1 VSDSRDVRREATT
14 TKAGRSSRCVM
25 RNIRRRVIARE
36 HNVLR
41 VDFQKDPDPPAPRF
55 PGAAAMRDVALH
67 ETNVIHS
74 TSTLRVA

>member
-1 VSDSRDVRREATT
+1 
-14 TKAGRSSRCVM
+14 M